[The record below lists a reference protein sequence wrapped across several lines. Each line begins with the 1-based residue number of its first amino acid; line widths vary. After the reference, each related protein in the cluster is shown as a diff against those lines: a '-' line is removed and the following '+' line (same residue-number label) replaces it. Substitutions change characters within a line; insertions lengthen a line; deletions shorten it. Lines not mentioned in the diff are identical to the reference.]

1 MAVVIE
7 TQAGDVLGH
16 SLKHVHRS
24 WFRGVDIVHTDLLI
38 SWEEGHT
45 VINIIWYLAMTSL
58 LSINQQASV
67 GLSTHQLSLHIACQ
81 E

>member
-7 TQAGDVLGH
+7 TQAGDILGH

-24 WFRGVDIVHTDLLI
+24 WFRGVDIVHTNLLV
-38 SWEEGHT
+38 SWGVHC
-45 VINIIWYLAMTSL
+45 VVVNIQKTLL
-58 LSINQQASV
+58 LSTDQQASV
-67 GLSTHQLSLHIACQ
+67 GLNTYQLLLHIACQ